1 MWVNGIWNYN
11 STVARG
17 KLAQYFLLPL
27 QFLILTLTPSHRHYP
42 TTKFTSVSDT
52 PENLRL
58 KKQTA
63 QQSDV
68 SANIHFLLV
77 SVQSP

>member
-1 MWVNGIWNYN
+1 M
-11 STVARG
+11 TCHM
-17 KLAQYFLLPL
+17 
-27 QFLILTLTPSHRHYP
+27 THRHYP

-68 SANIHFLLV
+68 SLTPPIIAPFL
-77 SVQSP
+77 

>member
-1 MWVNGIWNYN
+1 MPKYGHVWFNWNVGAN
-11 STVARG
+11 S
-17 KLAQYFLLPL
+17 LLFFDDNSVIYWQSKCHFTPPSLSPL
-27 QFLILTLTPSHRHYP
+27 VRHYP

-58 KKQTA
+58 KKQTE

-68 SANIHFLLV
+68 SLNY
-77 SVQSP
+77 